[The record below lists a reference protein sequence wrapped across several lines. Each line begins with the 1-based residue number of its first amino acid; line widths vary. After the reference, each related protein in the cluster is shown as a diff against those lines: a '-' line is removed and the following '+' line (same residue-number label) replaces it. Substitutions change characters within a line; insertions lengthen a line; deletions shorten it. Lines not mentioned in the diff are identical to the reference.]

1 MHLLRYTGGLNA
13 GSENIGIQAFDGAK
27 WSSIVDVVWTTTPNN
42 FAPTVQ
48 AFDLEIPINRV
59 ISADQLFLFTDLDGN
74 TIKKVQ
80 FFDTGVLPT
89 GGFFTVNGVV
99 QTPNVWFEVNR
110 TQLGQV
116 EYHTAANF
124 DFERFRV
131 RAFDGK
137 FWSTTAS
144 AKIISVTP
152 PDFNIPRVLILDAYE
167 ERLASTAISLAPG
180 LAIAKYEIIDLTEGS
195 SSAKILKNGI
205 ELEESVVHELT
216 PFQFTGLEFKGGQD
230 DRGREFDIFVI
241 RAFNGVFWS
250 QWENINIHTD
260 AYAEVALD
268 AGSDWSTGPG
278 TTVLTYTF
286 LLAIPGY
293 YSTDDEEFTGGPGPM
308 NGTQRATIRKAL
320 AVFETMLDI
329 DFVEVPQASVPFAD
343 FTFGLTDLPD
353 GTAAWAY
360 YPAGGGKPGDIWF
373 DREYF
378 NAEQTSADGLSVVF
392 HELGHALGLTHT
404 FMEGVTD
411 FTNLP
416 PATENSRFSMMSY
429 TNGDATARNESPMLY
444 DLRELQ
450 KDYGGNFNYNA
461 GNTDIRL
468 PANYAAFRSI
478 WDGGGIDTLNL
489 DNQTTSIIADLREG
503 RYSSL
508 GGVSQNVAIAYGALI
523 ENLRGGIGSDELFGN
538 AVNNIIIGN
547 AGADQITGFSGN
559 DTLRGGAGNDEYF
572 YTLGDDFDVI
582 NEETLAGRDSVIL
595 SGFGAFD
602 SFTEDLSF
610 RVINNGRDLDIQL
623 TLDGGNTQGGIVIK
637 NMAWGGSRIETL
649 EIQGAMGLPIGSDID
664 LRSIF
669 VYSTTQLR
677 NFRETEFTT
686 EFGTLAVP
694 V

>member
-1 MHLLRYTGGLNA
+1 
-13 GSENIGIQAFDGAK
+13 
-27 WSSIVDVVWTTTPNN
+27 
-42 FAPTVQ
+42 
-48 AFDLEIPINRV
+48 
-59 ISADQLFLFTDLDGN
+59 
-74 TIKKVQ
+74 
-80 FFDTGVLPT
+80 
-89 GGFFTVNGVV
+89 
-99 QTPNVWFEVNR
+99 
-110 TQLGQV
+110 
-116 EYHTAANF
+116 
-124 DFERFRV
+124 
-131 RAFDGK
+131 
-137 FWSTTAS
+137 
-144 AKIISVTP
+144 
-152 PDFNIPRVLILDAYE
+152 
-167 ERLASTAISLAPG
+167 
-180 LAIAKYEIIDLTEGS
+180 
-195 SSAKILKNGI
+195 
-205 ELEESVVHELT
+205 
-216 PFQFTGLEFKGGQD
+216 
-230 DRGREFDIFVI
+230 
-241 RAFNGVFWS
+241 
-250 QWENINIHTD
+250 
-260 AYAEVALD
+260 
-268 AGSDWSTGPG
+268 
-278 TTVLTYTF
+278 
-286 LLAIPGY
+286 
-293 YSTDDEEFTGGPGPM
+293 
-308 NGTQRATIRKAL
+308 
-320 AVFETMLDI
+320 
-329 DFVEVPQASVPFAD
+329 
-343 FTFGLTDLPD
+343 
-353 GTAAWAY
+353 
-360 YPAGGGKPGDIWF
+360 
-373 DREYF
+373 
-378 NAEQTSADGLSVVF
+378 
-392 HELGHALGLTHT
+392 
-404 FMEGVTD
+404 MEGVTD

-416 PATENSRFSMMSY
+416 PATENNRFSMMSY

-450 KDYGGNFNYNA
+450 KDYGGNFNYNS
-461 GNTDIRL
+461 GDTNIRL
-468 PANYAAFRSI
+468 PANYSAFSSI

-582 NEETLAGRDSVIL
+582 NEETLAGRDSLTL

-610 RVINNGRDLDIQL
+610 RVINSGRDLDIQL